1 MSHDGQFRHLRLLEN
16 VPNLQVKPLYI
27 HLKVGLYK
35 SIAIGWVVGL
45 VTHPNSSLHHFDT
58 PFLSI
63 VVDLK

>member
-1 MSHDGQFRHLRLLEN
+1 MSHDGRFRHLRLLEN
-16 VPNLQVKPLYI
+16 ASNLQVKDLYI
-27 HLKVGLYK
+27 HSKVGLYK
-35 SIAIGWVVGL
+35 SIAIGRVVGA

>member
-1 MSHDGQFRHLRLLEN
+1 MSHDGRFGHLRLLEN
-16 VPNLQVKPLYI
+16 VPNLQVKDLYI
-27 HLKVGLYK
+27 HLKVGFYK